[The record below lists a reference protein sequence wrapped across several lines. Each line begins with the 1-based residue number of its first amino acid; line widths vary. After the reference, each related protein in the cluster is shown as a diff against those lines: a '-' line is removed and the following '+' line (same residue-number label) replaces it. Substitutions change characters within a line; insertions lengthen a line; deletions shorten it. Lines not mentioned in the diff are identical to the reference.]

1 MYYRRR
7 IELREPPPILI
18 APTRLHNPQLCD
30 NSFEGHV
37 PPYSSEM
44 TGPPLHALNECS
56 KDFKTRST
64 AVVDEFACEWGFIIT
79 ASYGVPFIVKAKAFT
94 EEIDRSDK
102 WNGKALEGFVVRTT
116 VSLPPTK
123 GSARADVSLYSS
135 GSSLFSKIE
144 F

>member
-37 PPYSSEM
+37 PPYSSEK
-44 TGPPLHALNECS
+44 TGPPLHALNERS
-56 KDFKTRST
+56 KDFKTQST
-64 AVVDEFACEWGFIIT
+64 AVVDEFAREWGFIIT
-79 ASYGVPFIVKAKAFT
+79 ASFELPSIAQVKAFT

-102 WNGKALEGFVVRTT
+102 WNGEVLEGFVVRTT

-123 GSARADVSLYSS
+123 GSARPDVSPYSP
-135 GSSLFSKIE
+135 GSSLFFKT
-144 F
+144 